1 MSKPGKRRQRMI
13 APIVIT
19 LLLILYL
26 AGYLAAVLCLPLPL
40 WVKILGG
47 LAAAALAGA
56 LIAVT
61 AERIHEIRSGETD
74 DLDNY

>member
-1 MSKPGKRRQRMI
+1 MSKPGKHWRRMI
-13 APIVIT
+13 APIVIA
-19 LLLILYL
+19 LLLIAYA
-26 AGYLAAVLCLPLPL
+26 AGYLAAVLCLALPL

-47 LAAAALAGA
+47 LAAAALAGV
-56 LIAVT
+56 LIFVT